1 METKTLFEKV
11 LKDNEIIKGQLNN
24 LQTSIQTLK
33 NNMIESQNN
42 KNNINFSSLLD
53 DLNISS
59 SKEEIDKNEN
69 QNIINNQSEILF
81 NINQES
87 KEKKIIKDHVKN
99 KFNIDKKPNPYSNKK
114 VKESFDN
121 NIYKRNIKK
130 TLKEKEVIN
139 QIYLLKENF
148 NNYNNYNIY
157 NKSCIESTSKKN
169 SVYLQG
175 ISRSN
180 KKNKNKTQFNYN
192 NQNNSSTKKTLFIQE
207 KEINNNNFRKLK
219 NKISNN
225 MTYNS
230 ANKGKRTNSMINMNL
245 KSNNKNKNKN
255 KKNLNKFNNL
265 RYSYDDYYNKNENF
279 IENKKNNNY
288 GVNKRVEILNYL
300 MQINNLQNI
309 ISQLK
314 KENSLLKISLEKEKQ
329 KNNKFRKIT
338 EEIINYFENP
348 NNGI

>member
-1 METKTLFEKV
+1 M
-11 LKDNEIIKGQLNN
+11 
-24 LQTSIQTLK
+24 
-33 NNMIESQNN
+33 
-42 KNNINFSSLLD
+42 
-53 DLNISS
+53 
-59 SKEEIDKNEN
+59 
-69 QNIINNQSEILF
+69 
-81 NINQES
+81 
-87 KEKKIIKDHVKN
+87 
-99 KFNIDKKPNPYSNKK
+99 
-114 VKESFDN
+114 
-121 NIYKRNIKK
+121 
-130 TLKEKEVIN
+130 
-139 QIYLLKENF
+139 LKENF